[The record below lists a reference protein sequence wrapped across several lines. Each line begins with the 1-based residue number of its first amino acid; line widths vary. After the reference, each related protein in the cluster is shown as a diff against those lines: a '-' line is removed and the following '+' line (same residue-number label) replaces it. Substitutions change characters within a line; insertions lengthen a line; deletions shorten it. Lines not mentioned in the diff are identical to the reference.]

1 MSDPIDPNDPAEKD
15 PVVAAAHATEAEAPP
30 PRSRRR
36 TVRVALM
43 VGVPVL
49 VLVAGAWLWLV
60 GGRYEETDDAYV
72 RAAMVAV
79 SANVSGRVVEVP
91 VRENQQVKAGDLL
104 LRLDDQPYLI
114 AVQEAEAKLAATR
127 LEIGT
132 MKASWR
138 QRRADVASAQATA
151 AYQQR
156 EFERQNGLLASG
168 IASRAQVDQLHN
180 AVETARQQVAAAEQQ
195 AAGALATLGGKPD
208 LPVDEHPSV
217 KQAQATLDRAKLNL
231 SYTKVFAPTAGIV
244 TKVEQLQV
252 GNYLSAATAAFAL
265 VSNKDVWIEAN
276 FKENQLGHM
285 RPGQTATI
293 AVDSFPGRDFK
304 ARVVSLSPGTGSTFS
319 VLPPENATG
328 NWVKVVQRLP
338 VRLVLDDPE
347 AAAAL
352 HAGLSVTVTVD
363 TGHKRTVPGTSVAIR

>member
-1 MSDPIDPNDPAEKD
+1 MSDPIDPHDPAEKD

-293 AVDSFPGRDFK
+293 DVDSFPGRDFK

-352 HAGLSVTVTVD
+352 HAGLSATVTVD